1 MKFLPTF
8 HPFSRIEQSLQDP
21 NRMQMIGWEDTSG
34 LFDAGRSLEDLAD
47 ELASVLFEFD
57 LKAEC

>member
-8 HPFSRIEQSLQDP
+8 HPFFRIEQSLQDP